1 MSSFNEIINS
11 DTPTLIDFH
20 AQWCGP
26 CKSMAPVLDQ
36 LKNSLG
42 SKVRILKIDV
52 DKNSSAAQKFQVRG
66 VPTFVLYKSGDLRW
80 RQSGFMDLNTLQ
92 SKIQLYL

>member
-1 MSSFNEIINS
+1 MSTFSEIIKS

-36 LKNSLG
+36 LKNGLG

-52 DKNSSAAQKFQVRG
+52 DKNQSVAAKFQVRG
-66 VPTFVLYKSGDLRW
+66 VPTFVLYKGGELRW
-80 RQSGFMDLNTLQ
+80 RPSGYMDFNTLK
-92 SKIQLYL
+92 SKIEPYV